1 MANGVQTKIGVLGAG
16 AWGTAIA
23 KVLAE
28 KQHPVDLWCHEPDL
42 ASSING
48 THSNPLYLAGVTLP
62 PLVRASADLNAV
74 AEDKDYL
81 FIAIPSLHLLT
92 HVKRIT
98 GCVSVREGRVVI
110 AVLTKGLIETPGGI
124 RLVTEA
130 IEDYLPGMYRNKLVY
145 VSGPSHAIEVSQG
158 KITGLISASRSG
170 RNSIRVRELLSGGSL
185 VVFSSLDVRGVQVSA
200 ALKNVVAIA
209 FGMLDALK
217 ETSDRFGDNTE
228 SLLLAAGLN
237 EILAIGKA
245 MGATHPETFTSIA
258 GVGDLDV
265 TCRSVHG
272 RNRRFG
278 REIILKRLIDSCT
291 SIDQVIESLPRFGY
305 IAEGVVTSKWAHEL
319 MGKLSLPIIEGVYRV
334 LNREVDP
341 LTELSSMLER
351 ITARSAGSGR
361 RAARFFSRVRALGTH
376 RRGEPAW

>member
-1 MANGVQTKIGVLGAG
+1 MGRT
-16 AWGTAIA
+16 W
-23 KVLAE
+23 
-28 KQHPVDLWCHEPDL
+28 
-42 ASSING
+42 
-48 THSNPLYLAGVTLP
+48 LP
-62 PLVRASADLNAV
+62 PSTGRTATLCTCQGSRFRPWSGLPLTSSAV

-98 GCVSVREGRVVI
+98 GCNSVREGRVVI
-110 AVLTKGLIETPGGI
+110 AALTKGLIKTPGGI

-130 IEDYLPGMYRNKLVY
+130 IEDYLPGMSRNKLVY
-145 VSGPSHAIEVSQG
+145 VPDQPCHRSVQG

-245 MGATHPETFTSIA
+245 MGAA
-258 GVGDLDV
+258 
-265 TCRSVHG
+265 
-272 RNRRFG
+272 
-278 REIILKRLIDSCT
+278 REEPRL
-291 SIDQVIESLPRFGY
+291 Q
-305 IAEGVVTSKWAHEL
+305 
-319 MGKLSLPIIEGVYRV
+319 
-334 LNREVDP
+334 
-341 LTELSSMLER
+341 
-351 ITARSAGSGR
+351 SGR
-361 RAARFFSRVRALGTH
+361 RRPGRHVPQRPREKPSLRTGDHPQEADRQLH
-376 RRGEPAW
+376 ID

>member
-1 MANGVQTKIGVLGAG
+1 M
-16 AWGTAIA
+16 
-23 KVLAE
+23 
-28 KQHPVDLWCHEPDL
+28 
-42 ASSING
+42 
-48 THSNPLYLAGVTLP
+48 
-62 PLVRASADLNAV
+62 

-98 GCVSVREGRVVI
+98 GCNSVREGRVVI
-110 AVLTKGLIETPGGI
+110 AALTKGLIETPGGI

-237 EILAIGKA
+237 EIRAIGKA

-278 REIILKRLIDSCT
+278 REIILKKLIDSCT

-305 IAEGVVTSKWAHEL
+305 IAEGVVTSKWVTRA
-319 MGKLSLPIIEGVYRV
+319 GQRKLSLPIIEGVYRV

-341 LTELSSMLER
+341 LAELSSMLER

-361 RAARFFSRVRALGTH
+361 RAARFFSRVRAFGAH
-376 RRGEPAW
+376 RRS